1 MRGLRRGL
9 SLGVLILL
17 SSLTLL
23 SSHSIRKDSYAQS
36 VLVSE
41 KSAVTLF
48 FHIFAGLLNKN
59 SKSIALIRKKI
70 AHDLHLRDSNVRC
83 FLAGCKYVY

>member
-23 SSHSIRKDSYAQS
+23 SSHSIRKDTCARS

-41 KSAVTLF
+41 KSAATFF
-48 FHIFAGLLNKN
+48 FHILAGLLYKNKH
-59 SKSIALIRKKI
+59 SKSIVLI
-70 AHDLHLRDSNVRC
+70 
-83 FLAGCKYVY
+83 GE